1 MVHFLSILCIVLFI
15 GSCVLICMY
24 CSQKQKN
31 DGNETVIDN
40 LEKIAKWEMYLRH
53 EAVDQLSM
61 VYLYFDKQ
69 IDFNSECRQLIGY
82 KNHIT
87 FPVSMKNYDSVTTE
101 NYITNLQVLND
112 LVDINNRKLNKK
124 VFDVVKDKE
133 DEDNE

>member
-1 MVHFLSILCIVLFI
+1 MVCFLSILCIVLFI

-40 LEKIAKWEMYLRH
+40 LEKVAKWEMSLRH
-53 EAVDQLSM
+53 EAIDQLSM

-69 IDFNSECRQLIGY
+69 IGFNSECRQLVGY

-87 FPVSMKNYDSVTTE
+87 SPVSMKNYDSVTVE

-112 LVDINNRKLNKK
+112 IVDINNRKLNKK

-133 DEDNE
+133 NEGDE